1 VNRVLVDEDGS
12 AGVRAG
18 AEERYPGWDLST
30 AHGPNEEGSHGVC
43 GIAGFFG
50 APDHALLE
58 RMTEAILHRGPDDH
72 GYGETPQISIGM
84 RRLSIIDVAG
94 GHQPMATADGA
105 IQLVYNGEIYNY
117 RDVRAELI
125 TLGHHFR
132 TECDTEVLLEAY
144 AEWGTDCFR
153 RLNGMWAAA
162 IADLRDGSLVLCR
175 DHFGIKP
182 LYYARAGE
190 RILFASE
197 VKALWQDPALP
208 RGVNDQMVYEY
219 LTQGLHDHSPDT
231 FFAGVHHVPAAS
243 FIVVRA
249 GQVEGPTSY
258 WQPRLRRDGAMTPEA
273 FHDLFKTS
281 VARRL
286 VSDVPVGAALSG
298 GLDSTTIVALMTNLL
313 REHFPDAASL
323 RGQVKTFSAVFDGDP
338 IDERAFIEEA
348 VARTGADTTYTRPNS
363 QEFVDEMVDMVWH
376 LDEPVVS
383 TGPYAQWCVMRTA
396 KEQVKVVLDGQGGDE
411 LLAGYVPYQLV
422 YLRQLARERRFGL
435 LLREAFAA
443 RDVLWPVVRRTLRER
458 RRARPAGSLLRAE
471 FLEAHRPAPD
481 TRPDD
486 DLKERLRQDLT
497 TYSLPALL
505 RYEDRNSM
513 AHSLES
519 RVPYLDQELVEAILG
534 LPESAIIRG
543 GWSRI
548 ILRESMRALLP
559 DKIRLRRWKVGFTTP
574 ESRWLFA
581 RRAVFE
587 SLFRS
592 PLFQSR
598 PYWDGARVAQAFRAA
613 AQGRAPSSLLFWRL
627 INVELWLRVFF
638 EGAGPSTEEGTPF
651 TAVGD
656 RRFAAAAG
664 DAAQDALARFRPNW
678 GRHLFAAAGGAAFLR
693 APVRTPLVRSGDDLV
708 AIVRD
713 AVGQDVAPGDVLA
726 ISEKIVAISQ
736 GRSYP
741 VAEIHPRPLARFLT
755 RFVRKTPHGIGLG
768 IPETMELAVREVG
781 APRILFA
788 ALAAG
793 VARAFGRKGV
803 FYDILGPRASAI
815 DGPTRG
821 TIPPYNTHAKLAP
834 LNPDAVARD
843 VAAALGDGVG
853 VAIIDANDISVNILG
868 ATGDVDRDLVRELLY
883 DNPLGQGH
891 EQTPIALLRRIAVPV
906 EAQSA

>member
-1 VNRVLVDEDGS
+1 M
-12 AGVRAG
+12 
-18 AEERYPGWDLST
+18 
-30 AHGPNEEGSHGVC
+30 C

-50 APDHALLE
+50 PPDHELLE
-58 RMTEAILHRGPDDH
+58 RMNAAIWHRGPDDH
-72 GYGETPQISIGM
+72 GFSESPRMSIGM

-94 GHQPMATADGA
+94 GHQPMETEDGQ
-105 IQLVYNGEIYNY
+105 IRIVYNGEIYNF
-117 RDVRAELI
+117 REVRAELI
-125 TLGHHFR
+125 EKGRHFR

-162 IADLRDGSLVLCR
+162 IADLRSETLVLCR

-190 RILFASE
+190 RVLFASE
-197 VKALWQDPALP
+197 VKSLWQDPDLP
-208 RGVNDQMVYEY
+208 RAVNDQMVYEY
-219 LTQGLHDHSPDT
+219 LVQGLHDHSPET
-231 FFAGVHHVPAAS
+231 FFQGVRHVPAAS
-243 FIVVRA
+243 YLVISA
-249 GQVEGPTSY
+249 GQIREPVRY
-258 WQPRLRRDGAMTPEA
+258 WQPELRRDGALTPPA
-273 FHDLFKTS
+273 FHDLFKNS

-298 GLDSTTIVALMTNLL
+298 GLDSTTIVALMTDLL
-313 REHFPDAASL
+313 REHLPDAASL
-323 RGQVKTFSAVFDGDP
+323 RGHVKTFSAVFDGDP
-338 IDERAFIEEA
+338 IDERAYIEEA
-348 VARTGADTTYTRPNS
+348 IRATGADTTYTHPNS
-363 QEFVDEMVDMVWH
+363 QQFVDEMEDMVWH

-411 LLAGYVPYQLV
+411 LLAGYVPYQMV
-422 YLRQLARERRFGL
+422 YLRQLWHERKIGRF
-435 LLREAFAA
+435 LRESFLA
-443 RDVLWPVVRRTLRER
+443 RDVIWPVVRRTLRQR
-458 RRARPAGSLLRAE
+458 RGAFPVRSLLKDE
-471 FLEAHRPAPD
+471 FLAEHRPAKD

-486 DLKERLRQDLT
+486 NLKERLRQDLT

-513 AHSLES
+513 AHSIES
-519 RVPYLDQELVEAILG
+519 RVPYLDQDLVEAILA
-534 LPESAIIRG
+534 LPDDEIIRD

-548 ILRESMRALLP
+548 ILRESMHHLLP

-598 PYWDGARVAQAFRAA
+598 PYWQGARVAQAFRAA
-613 AQGRAPSSLLFWRL
+613 AQGRAPSSLLFWRV

-638 EGAGPSTEEGTPF
+638 EGGGRSTEAGTHF
-651 TAVGD
+651 TEVGD
-656 RRFAAAAG
+656 RRFAEAAG
-664 DAAQDALARFRPNW
+664 DDAKSAFARYRPNW
-678 GRHLFAAAGGAAFLR
+678 GRHLFASASGRVFLR
-693 APVRTPLVRSGDDLV
+693 APIKTPLVQKGDDLV
-708 AIVRD
+708 ATVRR
-713 AVGQDVAPGDVLA
+713 AVEADLAPGDVIA

-736 GRSYP
+736 GRSFP
-741 VAEIHPRPLARFLT
+741 VSEVHPRPLARFLT

-781 APRILFA
+781 GTRILFA
-788 ALAAG
+788 AAVAA
-793 VARAFGRKGV
+793 VARVFGRKGV
-803 FYDILGPRASAI
+803 FYDILGPQASAI

-834 LNPDAVARD
+834 LNPSGVARD
-843 VAAALGDGVG
+843 LAAALGAGIG

-868 ATGDVDRDLVRELLY
+868 ATSDVDQDLVRQLLY

-891 EQTPIALLRRIAVPV
+891 EQTPVALLRRMDVAQ
-906 EAQSA
+906 QSA

>member
-1 VNRVLVDEDGS
+1 MK
-12 AGVRAG
+12 
-18 AEERYPGWDLST
+18 W
-30 AHGPNEEGSHGVC
+30 EGYVGVC

-50 APDHALLE
+50 PPDQQLLE
-58 RMTEAILHRGPDDH
+58 RMTSAIRHRGPDDH
-72 GYGETPQISIGM
+72 GFSESPRISLGM

-94 GHQPMATADGA
+94 GHQPMETADGKLR
-105 IQLVYNGEIYNY
+105 IVYNGEIYNY
-117 RDVRAELI
+117 REVRAELI
-125 TLGHHFR
+125 EKGHLFR
-132 TECDTEVLLEAY
+132 TESDTEVLLEAY

-162 IADLRDGSLVLCR
+162 IADLRDTSLVLCR

-182 LYYARAGE
+182 LYYAAAGE
-190 RILFASE
+190 RLLFASE
-197 VKALWQDPALP
+197 VKSLWQDPALP

-219 LTQGLHDHSPDT
+219 LVQGLHDHSQET
-231 FFAGVHHVPAAS
+231 FFQGVHHVPAATY
-243 FIVVRA
+243 VVIRDGA
-249 GQVEGPTSY
+249 VAEQRTY
-258 WQPRLRRDGAMTPEA
+258 WQPTLGRDGAMSPEA
-273 FHDLFKTS
+273 FHSLFKKS

-286 VSDVPVGAALSG
+286 ISDVPVGAALSG
-298 GLDSTTIVALMTNLL
+298 GLDSTTIVALMTDLL
-313 REHFPDAASL
+313 REHLPDAASL

-338 IDERAFIEEA
+338 IDERVYIEEA
-348 VARTGADTTYTRPNS
+348 VQRTGADTTYTHPS
-363 QEFVDEMVDMVWH
+363 SLQFVEEMEDMVWH

-396 KEQVKVVLDGQGGDE
+396 REQVKVVLDGQGGDE

-422 YLRQLARERRFGL
+422 YLRQLWHERKLRL
-435 LLREAFAA
+435 LLRESWQA
-443 RDVLWPVVRRTLRER
+443 RDVLWPVVRRTLRQR
-458 RRARPAGSLLRAE
+458 RGVVPVQSLLRGS
-471 FLEAHRPAPD
+471 FLSAHRPAPD

-486 DLKERLRQDLT
+486 NLKERLKQDLT

-513 AHSLES
+513 AHSIES

-534 LPESAIIRG
+534 LPDDAIIRD

-548 ILRESMRALLP
+548 ILRESMRSLLP

-598 PYWDGARVAQAFRAA
+598 PYWQGDRVAQAFRDA
-613 AQGRAPSSLLFWRL
+613 AQGRAPASLLFWRL

-638 EGAGPSTEEGTPF
+638 EGGGRSTDSLSHF
-651 TAVGD
+651 TEVGD
-656 RRFAAAAG
+656 RLCAERSGEAAKA
-664 DAAQDALARFRPNW
+664 ALARYRPNW
-678 GRHLFAAAGGAAFLR
+678 GRHLFMAAGNAVFMR
-693 APVRTPLVRSGDDLV
+693 APIKTPLVSSGDDLV
-708 AIVRD
+708 QIVRES
-713 AVGQDVAPGDVLA
+713 VGGDLQSGDVVAL
-726 ISEKIVAISQ
+726 SEKIVAISQ

-741 VAEIHPRPLARFLT
+741 VQEIHPRPLARFLT

-788 ALAAG
+788 AAAAG
-793 VARAFGRKGV
+793 VMRLIGRKGV
-803 FYDILGPRASAI
+803 FYDILGPQASAI

-834 LNPDAVARD
+834 LDPDGVARQL
-843 VAAALGDGVG
+843 AQALGEGVG
-853 VAIIDANDISVNILG
+853 VAIVDANDISVNILG
-868 ATGDVDRDLVRELLY
+868 ATGDIDRSRVLELFS

-891 EQTPIALLRRIAVPV
+891 EQTPIALLRRIGPSEPA
-906 EAQSA
+906 A

>member
-1 VNRVLVDEDGS
+1 MGLRGCAFFPQALSWMGP
-12 AGVRAG
+12 ALLQ
-18 AEERYPGWDLST
+18 DLW
-30 AHGPNEEGSHGVC
+30 GGFFGVC

-50 APDHALLE
+50 PADHALLE
-58 RMTEAILHRGPDDH
+58 RMTGAIWHRGPDDH
-72 GYGETPQISIGM
+72 GYSETPRMSIGM

-94 GHQPMATADGA
+94 GHQPMETEDGQ
-105 IQLVYNGEIYNY
+105 IRVVYNGEIYNY
-117 RDVRAELI
+117 REVRADL
-125 TLGHHFR
+125 LQKGHRFR
-132 TECDTEVLLEAY
+132 TESDTEVLLEAY
-144 AEWGTDCFR
+144 AEWGCDCFR

-162 IADLRDGSLVLCR
+162 IADLRSESLVLCR

-182 LYYARAGE
+182 LYYAAAKD

-197 VKALWQDPALP
+197 VKSLWQDPALP
-208 RGVNDQMVYEY
+208 RVVNEQMVYEY
-219 LTQGLHDHSPDT
+219 LVQGLHDHSQET
-231 FFAGVHHVPAAS
+231 FFAGVRHVPAAS
-243 FIVVRA
+243 YVVIRDGA
-249 GQVEGPTSY
+249 VSEQQSY
-258 WQPRLRRDGAMTPEA
+258 WQPQLRRDGAMSPQA
-273 FHDLFKTS
+273 FHDLFKRS

-286 VSDVPVGAALSG
+286 ISDVPVGAALSG
-298 GLDSTTIVALMTNLL
+298 GLDSTTIVALMTDLL
-313 REHFPDAASL
+313 REHLPDAASL
-323 RGQVKTFSAVFDGDP
+323 RGHVKTFSAVFDGDP
-338 IDERAFIEEA
+338 IDERAYIEEA
-348 VARTGADTTYTRPNS
+348 VQRTGADTTYTHPSS
-363 QEFVDEMVDMVWH
+363 QQFVEEMEDMVWH

-422 YLRQLARERRFGL
+422 YLRQLWHERRLGR
-435 LLREAFAA
+435 LLRESLKA
-443 RDVLWPVVRRTLRER
+443 RDVIWPVVRRTMRQR
-458 RRARPAGSLLRAE
+458 RGAIPVRSLLRDS
-471 FLEAHRPAPD
+471 FLAAHRPARD

-486 DLKERLRQDLT
+486 NLKERLKQDLT

-534 LPESAIIRG
+534 LPDTEIIRD

-548 ILRESMRALLP
+548 ILRESMQRLLP

-598 PYWDGARVAQAFRAA
+598 PYWQGARVAQAFRDA

-638 EGAGPSTEEGTPF
+638 EGGGHSTEAGSHF
-651 TAVGD
+651 TEVGD
-656 RRFAAAAG
+656 RRFAEVAG
-664 DAAQDALARFRPNW
+664 DGAQAALQRYRPNW
-678 GRHLFAAAGGAAFLR
+678 GRHLFMAAGGSAFLR
-693 APVRTPLVRSGDDLV
+693 APVKTPLVKSGDDLA
-708 AIVRD
+708 AIVREALAGD
-713 AVGQDVAPGDVLA
+713 LAPGDVVA
-726 ISEKIVAISQ
+726 VSEKIVAISQ
-736 GRSYP
+736 GRSFP

-755 RFVRKTPHGIGLG
+755 RFVHKTSHGIGLG

-788 ALAAG
+788 AAAAG
-793 VARAFGRKGV
+793 VARVFGRRGV
-803 FYDILGPRASAI
+803 FYDILGPQASAI

-834 LNPDAVARD
+834 LNPAGVAGELAAV
-843 VAAALGDGVG
+843 LGDGIG

-868 ATGDVDRDLVRELLY
+868 ATPDVDQSLVRELLY

-891 EQTPIALLRRIAVPV
+891 EQTPIALLRRMGAAEQIA
-906 EAQSA
+906 

>member
-1 VNRVLVDEDGS
+1 M
-12 AGVRAG
+12 
-18 AEERYPGWDLST
+18 
-30 AHGPNEEGSHGVC
+30 C

-50 APDHALLE
+50 PPDHELLE
-58 RMTEAILHRGPDDH
+58 RMNAAIWHRGPDDH
-72 GYGETPQISIGM
+72 GFSESPAMSIGM

-94 GHQPMATADGA
+94 GHQPMETADGKLR
-105 IQLVYNGEIYNY
+105 IVYNGEIYNY

-125 TLGHHFR
+125 EKGRRFH
-132 TECDTEVLLEAY
+132 TECDTEVLLQAY

-162 IADLRDGSLVLCR
+162 IADLREDRLVLCR

-197 VKALWQDPALP
+197 VKSLWQDPALP
-208 RGVNDQMVYEY
+208 RAVNEQMVFEY
-219 LTQGLHDHSPDT
+219 LVQGLHDHSPET
-231 FFAGVHHVPAAS
+231 FFQGVRHVPAAS
-243 FIVVRA
+243 YIVIQDGRIEDPV
-249 GQVEGPTSY
+249 SY
-258 WQPRLRRDGAMTPEA
+258 WQPQLRRDGAMTPEA
-273 FHDLFKTS
+273 FHDLFKKS

-298 GLDSTTIVALMTNLL
+298 GLDSTTIVALMTDLL
-313 REHFPDAASL
+313 REHLPDAASL
-323 RGQVKTFSAVFDGDP
+323 RGHVKTFSAVFDGDP
-338 IDERAFIEEA
+338 IDERAYIEEA
-348 VARTGADTTYTRPNS
+348 IAKTGADTTYTSPSS
-363 QEFVDEMVDMVWH
+363 QTFVDEMEDMVWH

-411 LLAGYVPYQLV
+411 LLAGYVPYQMV
-422 YLRQLARERRFGL
+422 YLRQLWRQRKLGR
-435 LLREAFAA
+435 LLREAVLA
-443 RDVLWPVVRRTLRER
+443 RDVIWPVVRRTLRQR
-458 RRARPAGSLLRAE
+458 KGAIPARSLLKDA
-471 FLEAHRPAPD
+471 FLAAHHPALD

-486 DLKERLRQDLT
+486 NLKERLRQDLT

-513 AHSLES
+513 AHSIES

-534 LPESAIIRG
+534 LPDGEIIRD

-548 ILRESMRALLP
+548 ILRESMRRLLP
-559 DKIRLRRWKVGFTTP
+559 DRIRLRRWKVGFTTP

-598 PYWDGARVAQAFRAA
+598 PYWQGARIAQAFRDA
-613 AQGRAPSSLLFWRL
+613 AQGRAPSSLLFWRV

-638 EGAGPSTEEGTPF
+638 EGGGRSTEAGTHF
-651 TAVGD
+651 TEVGD
-656 RRFAAAAG
+656 RRFAEAASE
-664 DAAQDALARFRPNW
+664 AAKAAFARYRPNW
-678 GRHLFAAAGGAAFLR
+678 GRHLFAGAKGQVFLR
-693 APVRTPLVRSGDDLV
+693 APVKTPLVEKGDDLQ

-713 AVGQDVAPGDVLA
+713 AVAGDLQPGDVIA

-781 APRILFA
+781 ASRILFA
-788 ALAAG
+788 AAVAALAR
-793 VARAFGRKGV
+793 VFGRKGV
-803 FYDILGPRASAI
+803 FYDLLGPQASAI

-834 LNPDAVARD
+834 LNPDGAAKD
-843 VAAALGDGVG
+843 LAAALGEGIG

-868 ATGDVDRDLVRELLY
+868 ATPDVDRELVRHLLF

-891 EQTPIALLRRIAVPV
+891 EQTPVALLRRVGEVQEIA
-906 EAQSA
+906 